1 MSRKW
6 TSCDDS
12 QNEEWQKSLL
22 MEKKLREKLLEVVTM
37 MMTFDEL
44 FILMNNY
51 IYEQGFEI

>member
-1 MSRKW
+1 
-6 TSCDDS
+6 
-12 QNEEWQKSLL
+12 